1 MLSRLHVA
9 AVLVALSACT
19 SKADDARDQQRPAA
33 EETPPVES
41 EPETPTPAASK
52 DAEPPPLALG
62 AAPSGTRLERMQA
75 STQYADG
82 IFVNPQPLWNSA
94 TLTMADVARSPAHS
108 VPLEPVPVETVDPSR
123 FETPPDSGLRVTW
136 LGHSTTLIEI
146 DGIRVLTDP
155 VWGEFAG
162 PSKGVGPDRWYPPP
176 LAMDSLPKVDAIVI
190 SHDHY
195 DHLDTPTILELA
207 KRDVTFIAPLGVGAH
222 LEHWNVKP
230 ERIVELD
237 WWEDTEVEGVKITC
251 TPARHASGRGLFDQN
266 RTLWAGYVLRGPE
279 HGVYFS
285 GDTGLFPDMK
295 TIGAKLGPFD
305 LTMIEV
311 GAYGRGWP
319 DWHIGPE
326 QAVRAHEWLRGEV
339 FLPIHW
345 GLFDLAA
352 HGWTEPIERV
362 AVAAKAA
369 GITVVSPKPGGSF
382 EPAKPPAMEQWWPDL
397 PWKTAEE
404 VPIVSTKVE

>member
-1 MLSRLHVA
+1 MRA
-9 AVLVALSACT
+9 SA
-19 SKADDARDQQRPAA
+19 
-33 EETPPVES
+33 
-41 EPETPTPAASK
+41 
-52 DAEPPPLALG
+52 
-62 AAPSGTRLERMQA
+62 
-75 STQYADG
+75 QYGDG

-94 TLTMADVARSPAHS
+94 TLSMTEMAQSPPHS
-108 VPLEPVPVETVDPSR
+108 VPLEPIPVETIDPAR
-123 FETPPDSGLRVTW
+123 FETPPETGLRVTW

-146 DGIRVLTDP
+146 DGVRVLTDP

-176 LAMDSLPKVDAIVI
+176 LSMDDLPTIDAIVI

-207 KRDVTFIAPLGVGAH
+207 KLDVKFIAPLGVGAH
-222 LEHWNVKP
+222 LEHWDVKP
-230 ERIVELD
+230 DNIVELD
-237 WWEDTEVEGVKITC
+237 WWEETKVADVTITC

-266 RTLWAGYVLRGPE
+266 RTLWAGYVVGGPE
-279 HGVYFS
+279 HRVYFS

-295 TIGAKLGPFD
+295 TIGTRLGPFD

-311 GAYGRGWP
+311 GAYGQGWP

-326 QAVRAHEWLRGEV
+326 QAVKAHGWLRGEV

-362 AVAAKAA
+362 AVAAKSA

-382 EPAKPPAMEQWWPDL
+382 EPANPPEMQQWWPDL

-404 VPIVSTKVE
+404 APIVSTKVE